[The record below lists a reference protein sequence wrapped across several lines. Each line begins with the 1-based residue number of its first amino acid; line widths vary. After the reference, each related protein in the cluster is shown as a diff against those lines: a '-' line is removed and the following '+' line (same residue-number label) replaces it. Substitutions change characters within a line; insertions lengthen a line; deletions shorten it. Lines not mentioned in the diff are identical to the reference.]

1 MQHNISAFKYKI
13 LAILCAP
20 LALPAEAQTLSQP
33 ELGYRGAPLIQQD
46 GYQFKDLNR
55 DGKLNKYEDWRL
67 SPAQRAE
74 DLTVMFMIRTH
85 RAT

>member
-74 DLTVMFMIRTH
+74 DLTQRMTLEEKAV
-85 RAT
+85 